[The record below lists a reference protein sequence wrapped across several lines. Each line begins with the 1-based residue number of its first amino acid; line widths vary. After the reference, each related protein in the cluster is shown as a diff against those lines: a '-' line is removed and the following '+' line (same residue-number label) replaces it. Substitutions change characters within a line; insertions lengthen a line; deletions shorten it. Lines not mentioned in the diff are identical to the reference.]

1 MTVLTYAFISDRLVL
16 CAMIVFVLAMIALA
30 IGNATGTQRRRQS
43 TAELDQLTPSTAL
56 LGGPSPDRSAG
67 GPMTLTEPGHQDQP
81 QPSPGR
87 VATAARANAI
97 GTALLVLGLVLTV
110 VATIARGLA
119 AGRTPWSN
127 MYEFTVVGVVAT
139 VGAYLALVMRPRT
152 RPLLAAGAW
161 VAATAALFL
170 GLALTVLYTPAAGLI
185 PVLDSA
191 WLVIHVAAAIV
202 AGGLFTVGAVMSVL
216 HLTQLR
222 RERRSHAAA
231 HSWPAETLEQAA
243 QTAYTIAF
251 PIWTFA
257 VIAGAIWAENSWGRY
272 WGWDPKET
280 WAFITWVCYA
290 AYLHAQATGGWRG
303 KKASWLAL
311 SGYLAFLFNFI
322 GVNIWV
328 GGLHSYAGV

>member
-1 MTVLTYAFISDRLVL
+1 MTSSTYALVSDRLVL
-16 CAMIVFVLAMIALA
+16 CAMVVYILAMLSLAVGSALTSR
-30 IGNATGTQRRRQS
+30 GRRR
-43 TAELDQLTPSTAL
+43 AAVADRLPSAVAL
-56 LGGPSPDRSAG
+56 
-67 GPMTLTEPGHQDQP
+67 
-81 QPSPGR
+81 
-87 VATAARANAI
+87 TAARGAPVTVDRGLPEPDLHESPRRSAPGTTRLTAI
-97 GTALLVLGLVLTV
+97 GTSLLGLGLVLTV
-110 VATIARGLA
+110 AGIVARGAA
-119 AGRTPWSN
+119 AGRVPWSN
-127 MYEFTVVGVVAT
+127 MYEFTVVGVAAFMA
-139 VGAYLALVMRPRT
+139 AYLVLVARPRT
-152 RPLLAAGAW
+152 RVLLAAGVWIAG
-161 VAATAALFL
+161 AAGLFL

-202 AGGLFTVGAVMSVL
+202 AGGLFTVGAVASVL
-216 HLTQLR
+216 HLVQLR
-222 RERRSHAAA
+222 RERRRGVGSA
-231 HSWPAETLEQAA
+231 SSRAETLEQAA

-290 AYLHAQATGGWRG
+290 AYLHAQATAGWRG
-303 KKASWLAL
+303 KKASWLGLA
-311 SGYLAFLFNFI
+311 GYLAFLFNFI